1 MSVKVTDFCS
11 VFSTAE
17 CGKDLEQNS
26 NTERSGSLRISNI
39 YLTFLCSP
47 EEFDKSSVTA
57 TNDVLS

>member
-39 YLTFLCSP
+39 YLTFCVAL
-47 EEFDKSSVTA
+47 KNLIKVQ
-57 TNDVLS
+57 